1 LGNWLS
7 LTTASSLLQRLLP
20 CALPLLLWGSE
31 ERERGTDGGERKTGE
46 DERMG
51 ILLFSPLDFGRV
63 EMKFLLLILTIF
75 D

>member
-1 LGNWLS
+1 
-7 LTTASSLLQRLLP
+7 LLQRLLP

-51 ILLFSPLDFGRV
+51 ILLFSPLDFGLWTGRN
-63 EMKFLLLILTIF
+63 EISSF
-75 D
+75 DFDYF